1 MLARARQRNLLWT
14 GRTLQQ
20 AAVRGMSA
28 TNVGGHTEPDPYR
41 DLSPTVLDHALRPRN
56 SGALSNFTGHARI
69 TGPCGDTLEFWL
81 LIRDGRVEEV
91 RFTTDGCGWSRACGS
106 MATCLAEGK
115 SIADAAAIG
124 QQDILRALG
133 GLPPEVEHCALL
145 AANTLKAACDDSLQ
159 EKVHRLDEASL
170 NA

>member
-1 MLARARQRNLLWT
+1 ME
-14 GRTLQQ
+14 
-20 AAVRGMSA
+20 S
-28 TNVGGHTEPDPYR
+28 DPYR

-56 SGALSNFTGHARI
+56 SGVLSNFNGHARI
-69 TGPCGDTLEFWL
+69 TGPCGDTMEFWL
-81 LIRDGRVEEV
+81 LIRDGKVEEV

-106 MATCLAEGK
+106 MATCLAEGR

-145 AANTLKAACDDSLQ
+145 AANTLKAACDDYIRR
-159 EKVHRLDEASL
+159 KICRPDEARL
-170 NA
+170 IL